1 MVRAKQPHRSILI
14 TDATA
19 AAGCGPG
26 YYRMGEA
33 RVELGADGRVRAPD
47 VPGLAGSAL
56 AMPAAVANTVRF
68 TGLPLGEVLPMA
80 STLPARYLG
89 VEPAARV
96 SADWDEESAAL
107 TIDDVSLW
115 PD

>member
-1 MVRAKQPHRSILI
+1 
-14 TDATA
+14 ATQA
-19 AAGCGPG
+19 PAPAGRGPG
-26 YYRMGEA
+26 YYTMGEA
-33 RVELGADGRVRAPD
+33 RLELNADGRVSTLG

-80 STLPARYLG
+80 STLPMRYLG
-89 VEPAARV
+89 VEPAGRV
-96 SADWDEESAAL
+96 SGEWDEENAAL

-115 PD
+115 PE